1 MTIQRLFFITA
12 MTVFLLSVGY
22 WLREQP
28 LFQTPPVASSDT
40 LTSHATDINTKEI
53 AMRFPA
59 ATGSNL
65 QRKKLM
71 LPADFDGELNIILV
85 AFEQWQQNTVN
96 TWLPFVEQLEQGYD
110 SVRYY
115 ELPVIKRMNF
125 IARTFINEGM
135 RAGIPDTKARNRT
148 ITLYLDKVA
157 FRDALDLPHERDIY
171 VLIVDREGNIV
182 WRTEGAF
189 TSDKGEAL
197 TRAIETHR
205 GKNDPINQ
213 LNFEDYQWQNR
224 LLLLFAPNS
233 KTGTYVEQLRFFAE
247 QPNEIIDRDLLIIS
261 LFGQEMGRLDNHSIS
276 MSAANAAREKFN
288 VAEDSFALLLI
299 GKDGGVKFRSDQAAS
314 PDQIF
319 ALIDSMPM
327 RQQEMRERQVQ

>member
-1 MTIQRLFFITA
+1 MTTQRFFVIII
-12 MTVFLLSVGY
+12 VLSVGY

-28 LFQTPPVASSDT
+28 LLRIPLPATSDMV
-40 LTSHATDINTKEI
+40 SNHKADIDTKEI

-65 QRKKLM
+65 QRNKLM

-96 TWLPFVEQLEQGYD
+96 TWLPFVEQLEQDYD
-110 SVRYY
+110 GVLYY
-115 ELPVIKRMNF
+115 ELPVIRRMNF

-135 RAGIPDTKARNRT
+135 RAGIPDSKARDRT
-148 ITLYLDKVA
+148 ITLYLDKQA
-157 FRDALDLPHERDIY
+157 FRQALDLPHERDIY
-171 VLIVDREGNIV
+171 ILIVDREGNVV

-189 TSDKGEAL
+189 TPEKGEAL
-197 TRAIETHR
+197 TRTIEE
-205 GKNDPINQ
+205 NQ
-213 LNFEDYQWQNR
+213 EPNKTISQLKFEDYQWQNR

-233 KTGTYVEQLRFFAE
+233 KIETYVEQLRFFAE
-247 QPNEIIDRDLLIIS
+247 QPNETADRDLLIFS
-261 LFGQEMGRLDNHSIS
+261 LFEQETGRLDNRSIS
-276 MSAANAAREKFN
+276 VPAAKAARERFD

-299 GKDGGVKFRSDQAAS
+299 GKDGGVKFRSDQPAS
-314 PDQIF
+314 TDQIF

-327 RQQEMRERQVQ
+327 RQQEMRAPQDQ